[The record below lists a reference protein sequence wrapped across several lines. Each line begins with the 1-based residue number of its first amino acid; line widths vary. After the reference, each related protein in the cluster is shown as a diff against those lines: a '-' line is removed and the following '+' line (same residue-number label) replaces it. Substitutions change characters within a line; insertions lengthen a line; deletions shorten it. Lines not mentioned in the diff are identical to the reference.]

1 MATKE
6 KKEKKSKTSRS
17 EPKTENPE
25 KTIEI
30 EKVESTEA
38 AEMAESEA
46 AASSSKRKIELE
58 EIEVD
63 VDAPEPPSKRA
74 KRALKKGK
82 SLPSKQDS
90 DDEKKGDKDGKDK
103 KAVRSEHSVWI
114 GNLPFHVT
122 AMELRKW
129 LVDNSGGVITEEMI
143 TRVKLPTNK
152 EPGRDKSV
160 KPANKGF
167 AYVDFTEIGPKVSAI
182 SLTESDLGGRKLLI
196 KDATSFEGRP
206 KKEPESTEENANEGK
221 TSKEQKQDVNA
232 SRKIF
237 VGNMSF
243 KTTEDDLYRNFEKCG
258 EIEWAKVATFED
270 TGKCKGFGWVKF
282 QDPNAAAWAVKGFV
296 KIKEAVETEDDF
308 KDEEEKDKSQQK
320 QFKTRKWWVNRMLGR
335 ELKVELAE
343 DDQVRYKKRFGK
355 DRKALPDKDSNPRGR
370 PPPRK
375 YDQTNGAVRE
385 SNDAHGEVAKPL
397 KEAEDISVARL
408 TGAVVKHTD
417 PEAWCNFPAFTYQRS
432 RLDEAL
438 AQFRSSN
445 SSSSISFKLHF
456 ASYQPNPNRPETI
469 PDRAA
474 YALHKKHNDNPEAQK
489 IFEEHMLSLA
499 QPLKLP
505 IAFTGPTGNSFPGHR
520 VIQQVQ
526 ESQGAEVANR
536 LVDAVFRLYFAE
548 GRHPGTDDMLV
559 EACVE
564 AGIDEGVAKSL
575 VEDKSRGER
584 DTKEKIRST
593 GMDIDAVPT
602 VVIEGRRRDL
612 TLTGLKEVSEYIKAM
627 ETISKESS

>member
-6 KKEKKSKTSRS
+6 KKEKKPKTSRS
-17 EPKTENPE
+17 ELKAENPE
-25 KTIEI
+25 KITTIER
-30 EKVESTEA
+30 VESTEA
-38 AEMAESEA
+38 VEMAESEA
-46 AASSSKRKIELE
+46 VVSSSKRKIELE

-103 KAVRSEHSVWI
+103 KAARSEHSVWI

-122 AMELRKW
+122 ATDLRKW
-129 LVDNSGGVITEEMI
+129 LIDNSGGVITEEMI

-296 KIKEAVETEDDF
+296 KIKEAVDTEDDF
-308 KDEEEKDKSQQK
+308 KDDEEKDKSQQK

-355 DRKALPDKDSNPRGR
+355 DRKALPGTDSNLRGR
-370 PPPRK
+370 PPPH
-375 YDQTNGAVRE
+375 T
-385 SNDAHGEVAKPL
+385 
-397 KEAEDISVARL
+397 IFIRL
-408 TGAVVKHTD
+408 LSHFIMYQSQITFVMDTIC
-417 PEAWCNFPAFTYQRS
+417 PWTYLGKR

-456 ASYQPNPNRPETI
+456 ASYQPNANRPETI

-474 YALHKKHNDNPEAQK
+474 YALHKKHNDNREAQK

-526 ESQGAEVANR
+526 ESQGAEVANK

-548 GRHPGTDDMLV
+548 GRHPGSDDMLI
-559 EACVE
+559 EACVD
-564 AGIDEGVAKSL
+564 AGIDEGMAKSL

-627 ETISKESS
+627 ETIRKESS

>member
-1 MATKE
+1 MYQSQITFIMD
-6 KKEKKSKTSRS
+6 TICPWYDGLSR
-17 EPKTENPE
+17 EG
-25 KTIEI
+25 
-30 EKVESTEA
+30 ESWLIHLRTYLG
-38 AEMAESEA
+38 
-46 AASSSKRKIELE
+46 KR
-58 EIEVD
+58 
-63 VDAPEPPSKRA
+63 
-74 KRALKKGK
+74 
-82 SLPSKQDS
+82 
-90 DDEKKGDKDGKDK
+90 
-103 KAVRSEHSVWI
+103 
-114 GNLPFHVT
+114 
-122 AMELRKW
+122 
-129 LVDNSGGVITEEMI
+129 
-143 TRVKLPTNK
+143 
-152 EPGRDKSV
+152 
-160 KPANKGF
+160 
-167 AYVDFTEIGPKVSAI
+167 
-182 SLTESDLGGRKLLI
+182 
-196 KDATSFEGRP
+196 
-206 KKEPESTEENANEGK
+206 
-221 TSKEQKQDVNA
+221 
-232 SRKIF
+232 
-237 VGNMSF
+237 
-243 KTTEDDLYRNFEKCG
+243 
-258 EIEWAKVATFED
+258 
-270 TGKCKGFGWVKF
+270 
-282 QDPNAAAWAVKGFV
+282 
-296 KIKEAVETEDDF
+296 
-308 KDEEEKDKSQQK
+308 
-320 QFKTRKWWVNRMLGR
+320 
-335 ELKVELAE
+335 
-343 DDQVRYKKRFGK
+343 
-355 DRKALPDKDSNPRGR
+355 
-370 PPPRK
+370 
-375 YDQTNGAVRE
+375 
-385 SNDAHGEVAKPL
+385 
-397 KEAEDISVARL
+397 
-408 TGAVVKHTD
+408 
-417 PEAWCNFPAFTYQRS
+417 

>member
-25 KTIEI
+25 KAIEI

-103 KAVRSEHSVWI
+103 KAVRSEHS
-114 GNLPFHVT
+114 
-122 AMELRKW
+122 
-129 LVDNSGGVITEEMI
+129 VITEEMI

-408 TGAVVKHTD
+408 TGAVVKHT
-417 PEAWCNFPAFTYQRS
+417 
-432 RLDEAL
+432 
-438 AQFRSSN
+438 
-445 SSSSISFKLHF
+445 
-456 ASYQPNPNRPETI
+456 
-469 PDRAA
+469 
-474 YALHKKHNDNPEAQK
+474 
-489 IFEEHMLSLA
+489 
-499 QPLKLP
+499 
-505 IAFTGPTGNSFPGHR
+505 
-520 VIQQVQ
+520 
-526 ESQGAEVANR
+526 
-536 LVDAVFRLYFAE
+536 
-548 GRHPGTDDMLV
+548 GTKMTFD
-559 EACVE
+559 
-564 AGIDEGVAKSL
+564 
-575 VEDKSRGER
+575 
-584 DTKEKIRST
+584 
-593 GMDIDAVPT
+593 
-602 VVIEGRRRDL
+602 
-612 TLTGLKEVSEYIKAM
+612 
-627 ETISKESS
+627 